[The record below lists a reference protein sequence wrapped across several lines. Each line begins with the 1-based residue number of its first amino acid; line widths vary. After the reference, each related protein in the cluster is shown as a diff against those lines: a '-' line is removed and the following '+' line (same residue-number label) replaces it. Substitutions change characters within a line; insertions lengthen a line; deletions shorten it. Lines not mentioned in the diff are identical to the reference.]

1 LVAQFEEK
9 HFHIETPSLIHVIKL
24 KKVDNV
30 KHIEQYMLLLLNIL
44 NIMTKKGAVLLP
56 KIQQILDTVGEHIKL
71 ARLRRKFS
79 SQRVAERAGI
89 SRNTLIS
96 IEKGRPNVSIGHYL
110 NVLKVLGLER
120 DFLNLAKD
128 DELGRKLQDA
138 ELPVKERAPKRG

>member
-1 LVAQFEEK
+1 
-9 HFHIETPSLIHVIKL
+9 
-24 KKVDNV
+24 
-30 KHIEQYMLLLLNIL
+30 MLYLRNIL

-56 KIQQILDTVGEHIKL
+56 KIKQILDTVGEHIKL

-96 IEKGRPNVSIGHYL
+96 IEKGLPNVSIGHYL
-110 NVLKVLGLER
+110 NVLKVLGLEK